1 VHGDWH
7 DERGMMSGGMMSD
20 GMMSGAAEAR

>member
-7 DERGMMSGGMMSD
+7 DERGMMSGGMMS
-20 GMMSGAAEAR
+20 GAAEAR